1 MDRRYLTF
9 PELPP
14 GHHYSLDRIFDA
26 AGERYDIDIFFSG
39 EGKDY
44 DIDIFFSGEGK
55 DYDRGKIHEQLVAWV
70 VIGLAM
76 GTFVR
81 ERSLVTRK
89 HTYELQVADPQEGI
103 DLLVARLWMGMTGE
117 T

>member
-1 MDRRYLTF
+1 MDGRYLTF

-14 GHHYSLDRIFDA
+14 GHHYSFDTDTHD
-26 AGERYDIDIFFSG
+26 RYDIDIFFSG

-44 DIDIFFSGEGK
+44 NID
-55 DYDRGKIHEQLVAWV
+55 KIHEQLVAWV
-70 VIGLAM
+70 SIGTDI
-76 GTFVR
+76 GTFVK

-103 DLLVARLWMGMTGE
+103 DLIVARLWMGMTGE